1 MRLGSY
7 INPLPDL
14 SNINSLKQLKETLG
28 DYRPFSSEIS
38 SSYFFENEW
47 RVKYSENE
55 KIKLMFNIEGC
66 NSIVLNFWKI
76 LLLVVCS
83 KKKFFLTNMHY
94 EFYCLKKFVVF
105 SLQNNTQSIFD
116 QSNILNYAQYLE
128 SKTYT
133 KEHKERQFSVIK
145 HWIKYS
151 YCLPQVMRISL
162 DEEWYKTIR
171 FSDNRSDNQGE
182 FEGFYPLSFYDY
194 ERLIVGS
201 LLFLHR
207 YSKEILD
214 IFSSK
219 NNGVEVAQFYKNNKM
234 FQDLSTQYSYPQSLE
249 CLLHLLQGASITLLL
264 SLCPMRVKELID
276 LRSDCLVWGD
286 SHSNLKVNIEKYGD
300 GIRWMPIPNNAVIAI
315 ETLKRIGEVLH
326 GNHGSFL
333 LSGVKKFKKSRSM
346 CKNTIRQRIEKF
358 TLFLGIQDIPTP
370 HRFRSTCARAFMFLN
385 PDNGIELFGDLVG
398 HKSIDIT
405 RTHYAKLGKQERV
418 TIANAIY
425 EQQKQDLLFK
435 PIATQSTK
443 NEKFS
448 YLLANGQHYAGKM
461 FDMRLNGDESFIADL
476 GLIQKGET
484 KNTQEEI
491 EQIAKFRRI
500 I

>member
-14 SNINSLKQLKETLG
+14 SNINSLKQLKETLE

-47 RVKYSENE
+47 RVEYSENE
-55 KIKLMFNIEGC
+55 KIKLVFNIEGC
-66 NSIVLNFWKI
+66 NSIALNFWKI
-76 LLLVVCS
+76 LLLIVCS

-94 EFYCLKKFVVF
+94 EFYLLKKFVVF
-105 SLQNNTQSIFD
+105 SLQNNAQNIFD

-128 SKTYT
+128 GKTYT
-133 KEHKERQFSVIK
+133 KEHKERRFSVIK
-145 HWIKYS
+145 HWIEYS
-151 YCLPQVMRISL
+151 YCLPQVMRTSL
-162 DEEWYKTIR
+162 NEEWYKTIG
-171 FSDNRSDNQGE
+171 FSNSRSNNQGE
-182 FEGFYPLSFYDY
+182 FEGFYPLSFHDY
-194 ERLIVGS
+194 ERLIAGS

-207 YSKEILD
+207 YSKEILS
-214 IFSSK
+214 ISRSK
-219 NNGVEVAQFYKNNKM
+219 NDVEVANFYKNNKM
-234 FQDLSTQYSYPQSLE
+234 FQDLSIQYSYPQSLE

-264 SLCPMRVKELID
+264 SLCPMRIKELID
-276 LRSDCLVWGD
+276 LRSECLAWGD
-286 SHSNLKVNIEKYGD
+286 FHSNLKVNIEKYGD
-300 GIRWMPIPNNAVIAI
+300 GVRWMPIPNSIVIAVEI
-315 ETLKRIGEVLH
+315 LKQIKEVSRNTH
-326 GNHGSFL
+326 IPFL
-333 LSGVKKFKKSRSM
+333 LSGVKKSKKNRSM
-346 CKNTIRQRIEKF
+346 CEDTIRQRIEKF
-358 TLFLGIQDIPTP
+358 ALFLGIQDIPTP

-385 PDNGIELFGDLVG
+385 PVNGIELFGDLVG
-398 HKSIDIT
+398 HKSLDIT

-435 PIATQSTK
+435 PIVTQSTQTT
-443 NEKFS
+443 KFP
-448 YLLANGQHYAGKM
+448 YLLASGQHYAGKM

-476 GLIQKGET
+476 GLIQKGER